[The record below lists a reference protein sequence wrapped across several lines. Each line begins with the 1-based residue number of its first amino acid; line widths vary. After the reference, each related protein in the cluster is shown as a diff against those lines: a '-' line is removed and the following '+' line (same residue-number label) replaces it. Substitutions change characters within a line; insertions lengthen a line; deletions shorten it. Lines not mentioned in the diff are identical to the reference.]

1 MRKTLTAI
9 LYITAVMTMASCAKQ
24 AESGPNDGNKRFFD
38 AWIMMNHP
46 DAEPTELG
54 VYILPGDVTGTGKEV
69 EADGYVVAEYT
80 ITDLDGKIS
89 SYTNKTTAKQLGE
102 YDTTSYYGAKVLTT
116 LKGNITAGLADALI
130 GMKVGGH
137 RKFIIPSWLMSYKE
151 YSTEEEYLDASSSYA
166 STIYDI
172 TVKDFTEDIYEWQ
185 TDRIGEYF
193 AANTDIFGAM
203 TVKDT
208 VKDQAG
214 MYYKQLKAPVST
226 KEFPA
231 DTTIYI
237 NYTGKLLNGLVFD
250 TTDEKVAKDNGLY
263 SSGKEY
269 KPVRINWGESFSE
282 ITMGSGESS
291 VIKGF
296 ALTLWQMKAMEKG
309 VGVFRSDSGYGSSGS
324 GSSIPGY
331 APLVFEI
338 EIVAKPE
345 D

>member
-1 MRKTLTAI
+1 MRETLRAI
-9 LYITAVMTMASCAKQ
+9 LYITAVITMASCAKQ
-24 AESGPNDGNKRFFD
+24 AESGPNDENKRFFD

-54 VYILPGDVTGTGKEV
+54 VYILPEDVPGTGKEV
-69 EADGYVVAEYT
+69 KADGYVLAEYI

-102 YDTTSYYGAKVLTT
+102 YDTTSYYGAKFLTT

-137 RKFIIPSWLMSYKE
+137 RKFIIPSWLMSYKN
-151 YSTEEEYLDASSSYA
+151 YSTEKEYLDVSSSYA
-166 STIYDI
+166 NTIYDI
-172 TVKDFTEDIYEWQ
+172 TVRDFTEDISGWQ

-193 AANTDIFGAM
+193 AANTDIFGTM

-226 KEFPA
+226 EEFPD

-250 TTDEKVAKDNGLY
+250 TTDERVAKDNGLY
-263 SSGKEY
+263 SSGKKY
-269 KPVRINWGESFSE
+269 KPVQINWGESFSD

-309 VGVFRSDSGYGSSGS
+309 IGVFLSDLGYGSSGS

-331 APLVFEI
+331 TPLVFEI